1 MIPTTGVLDFTK
13 SRGGPNMTE
22 VRIPARLAKRL
33 EALAKARGKKPETLA
48 REAIARAV
56 EEEETRLVEQTE
68 AAFAEPGN
76 HSTEEVL
83 THLAGIIRKHEH
95 KRRKAA

>member
-1 MIPTTGVLDFTK
+1 MSCSFICRTRV
-13 SRGGPNMTE
+13 
-22 VRIPARLAKRL
+22 
-33 EALAKARGKKPETLA
+33 AKASGKKPETLA
-48 REAIARAV
+48 REAIARAM
-56 EEEETRLVEQTE
+56 EEEEMRLVEQTE

-95 KRRKAA
+95 KWHKAA